1 MKSIDH
7 LKELGRFYSQ
17 KKNEVSIL
25 EVPRMNFLMIEG
37 TGSPNNNPAYS
48 DAVGALY
55 ALAYHLK
62 FAVRKGP
69 LGIDYKVMP
78 LEGLWW
84 AEDMRL
90 FTLENRDNWLW
101 RMMVMQPD
109 FINADMVAQA
119 LDAVRQKKN
128 PARLGEVRFEPYEEG
143 LSAQI
148 FHAGPYG
155 EAERPGIERL
165 HQFIVGNGYKFRGR
179 HHEIYLNSPL
189 RSAPEKLKTIIR
201 QPMAPAS

>member
-1 MKSIDH
+1 MKNIDH
-7 LKELGRFYSQ
+7 LKNLSHLYSQ

-25 EVPRMNFLMIEG
+25 EVPCMNFLVIDG

-62 FAVRKGP
+62 FTVKKS

-109 FINADMVAQA
+109 FVSADMAAQA
-119 LDAVRQKKN
+119 VDEVRRKKN
-128 PARLGEVRFEPYEEG
+128 PPRLDEVRFESYDEG
-143 LSAQI
+143 LCAQI

-155 EAERPGIERL
+155 EAERPSIERL
-165 HQFIVGNGYKFRGR
+165 HQFIFDKGYRLRGK

-201 QPMAPAS
+201 QPMEPVS

>member
-1 MKSIDH
+1 MKTFDH
-7 LKELGRFYSQ
+7 LKELPELYSQ
-17 KKNEVSIL
+17 KKNEVSTL
-25 EVPRMNFLMIEG
+25 VVPRMNFLVIDG

-48 DAVGALY
+48 EAVGALY

-62 FAVRKGP
+62 FAVKKS

-84 AEDMRL
+84 AEDIRL
-90 FTLENRDNWLW
+90 FTLKTGTPQAHD
-101 RMMVMQPD
+101 VMQPD
-109 FINADMVAQA
+109 FISADMAAQA
-119 LDAVRQKKN
+119 VDEVRRKKN
-128 PARLGEVRFEPYEEG
+128 PPRLDEVRFEPYDEG

-155 EAERPGIERL
+155 EAERPSIERL
-165 HQFIVGNGYKFRGR
+165 HQFIFDNGFKLRGK

-189 RSAPEKLKTIIR
+189 RSAPIN
-201 QPMAPAS
+201 